1 MSKTKSICHFV
12 LMSPQ
17 KKYVFMF
24 LCLKLKEICLY
35 VLMSKLKSSLPK
47 VGRVARSAGRVFFST
62 PSVLA
67 SIGLVPLFYGDS
79 LKTLVA
85 KLKDKR
91 TCGFKTE
98 EHKNRFLRTKYV
110 FMYLCQKLKSSLPR
124 VGRVARSAG
133 RVFFF
138 YPLRPLKHRT
148 RPPMLWGQLKTYV

>member
-1 MSKTKSICHFV
+1 M
-12 LMSPQ
+12 PEG
-17 KKYVFMF
+17 Y
-24 LCLKLKEICLY
+24 
-35 VLMSKLKSSLPK
+35 
-47 VGRVARSAGRVFFST
+47 FFST

-133 RVFFF
+133 RVFFSTPSVLSSIGLV
-138 YPLRPLKHRT
+138 PLCYGDSLKLMSKT
-148 RPPMLWGQLKTYV
+148 KKEYVFMFLCLKQKSATTLRSSAQYF